1 MRTGTMGGTGTG
13 TVTRWG
19 NRLGNGSARRRAPH
33 PFHGIGVMSP
43 IAAKRHS

>member
-13 TVTRWG
+13 SVTGWVT
-19 NRLGNGSARRRAPH
+19 GSARSRAPH
-33 PFHGIGVMSP
+33 PHRGISVMSP

>member
-13 TVTRWG
+13 TVTGWATG
-19 NRLGNGSARRRAPH
+19 SVTGSARSRAPH
-33 PFHGIGVMSP
+33 PHRGIGVMSP